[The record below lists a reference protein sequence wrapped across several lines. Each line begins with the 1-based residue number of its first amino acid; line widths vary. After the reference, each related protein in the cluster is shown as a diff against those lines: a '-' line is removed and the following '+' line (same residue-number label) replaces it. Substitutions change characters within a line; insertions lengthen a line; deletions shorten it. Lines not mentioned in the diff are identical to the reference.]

1 MESPFRDD
9 EDIDDILKDLENA
22 KRRTIKISSHVDK
35 LCSRAYDEGLSDAS
49 LDKLVDIIT
58 LPNELDQGSI
68 GKLIKNLYPVDKVT
82 DSIVIKV
89 IGCLGH
95 GQAKP
100 SYASQAAL
108 LKWLIMVYDVLANQK
123 ILSQLYAVIFN
134 LLDTIALRMQ
144 WARQAGHDPALV
156 GLMRVY
162 KDYYPEVIVGDV
174 TMGRA
179 SHPNREWKERLGEI
193 QENHLQRTQDGLLSE
208 RRNFRVARKSA
219 KERKHSVVPP
229 VHTSYAHETSTTLE
243 EVEDVDDFVSKLEKI
258 ELPNQLVAAID
269 DPLLQK
275 FLQLKPFQ
283 DTQRRIDHWLLA
295 FFEDQLEDGRSSEI
309 EIPEMLQAVLGYTR
323 FTKQLPATCLSYLRA
338 MMPTWNGIT
347 NRGLVLDL
355 LSYLPI
361 GSFTELYENTFLPLE
376 DAILDNSPEQC
387 SVLLDFYTSL
397 LNQWCVI
404 LLAQESITKG
414 DSAALD
420 ALMDHGNELALRIL
434 QDTPSVAACC
444 KILSFYE
451 TNASLISNTAM
462 ISKVRINIPPSQLVY
477 ALYFSP
483 SLPVIS
489 RLCNILAIYK
499 RAFEVAMAP
508 GSGCQPYP
516 KDYVNHFNGFLMDLC
531 NCLWR
536 SRAFNKTD
544 VNALGCL
551 LPEKTAA
558 GLEMYISRLDTGLS
572 LSSLFSLS
580 YSPAICHFAISYVRE
595 LEDQAGGAITIQHA
609 GPVTQA
615 SLKRLSNDGGLAV
628 SWQDYRLGVLRY
640 LEERGFSG
648 VGELMYNTMKH
659 LMSARERT

>member
-1 MESPFRDD
+1 MSAH
-9 EDIDDILKDLENA
+9 LEY
-22 KRRTIKISSHVDK
+22 KH
-35 LCSRAYDEGLSDAS
+35 
-49 LDKLVDIIT
+49 LD
-58 LPNELDQGSI
+58 
-68 GKLIKNLYPVDKVT
+68 
-82 DSIVIKV
+82 
-89 IGCLGH
+89 
-95 GQAKP
+95 
-100 SYASQAAL
+100 
-108 LKWLIMVYDVLANQK
+108 
-123 ILSQLYAVIFN
+123 
-134 LLDTIALRMQ
+134 RMQ

-193 QENHLQRTQDGLLSE
+193 QENHLQRIQDGLLSE

-275 FLQLKPFQ
+275 FLQLKSSQ

-295 FFEDQLEDGRSSEI
+295 FFEDQLEDGRSSET

-323 FTKQLPATCLSYLRA
+323 FTKQLPATCLPYLRA

-347 NRGLVLDL
+347 NRGLILDL
-355 LSYLPI
+355 LSYVPI

-376 DAILDNSPEQC
+376 DAILDNSQEQC

-434 QDTPSVAACC
+434 QDTPSVAACS
-444 KILSFYE
+444 KVLSFYE
-451 TNASLISNTAM
+451 TNASLISNQAM

-508 GSGCQPYP
+508 GSGCRPYP

-558 GLEMYISRLDTGLS
+558 GLETYISRLDTGLS

-595 LEDQAGGAITIQHA
+595 LEDQAGGAITMQHA

-615 SLKRLSNDGGLAV
+615 SLKRLSNDGGLAI

-640 LEERGFSG
+640 LEGRGFAG

-659 LMSARERT
+659 LMSAREGT